1 LPPAERAPDHA
12 DVASER
18 CRVLYRGTVQG
29 VGFRWR
35 AVDAARGRAVT
46 GYVKNL
52 PDGRVELVAEGERA
66 EVERLLE
73 AVRARMS
80 GLIEGEDAAW
90 ARASGEFREFGV
102 SR

>member
-1 LPPAERAPDHA
+1 MAN
-12 DVASER
+12 ER
-18 CRVLYRGTVQG
+18 CRVLYSGTVQG

-35 AVDAARGRAVT
+35 AVDAARGIAVT

-52 PDGRVELVAEGERA
+52 PDGRVELVAEGQHD

-73 AVRARMS
+73 AVRTRMRS
-80 GLIEGEDAAW
+80 LIEGEEAAW
-90 ARASGEFREFGV
+90 ARASGEFREFSV